1 MLCIHNERLVCLHVC
16 LCVCLCVR
24 VRPSRLHLLLQ
35 TVHLLGGP
43 STAQTQTHTQVKTQV
58 NRQWAPLECQSHT
71 QSSAKLHTEKCQ
83 CPVAG
88 SRPAFPSPALQNPAQ
103 IFPGSDTSLALGSFL
118 HVERNSKSTTRTA
131 LKWEWIS
138 RSGNA
143 DCWAFLEEQ
152 KCIDLYKSVEV
163 MFHFTVVLVSGA
175 HLPHLLLRNK
185 ESGVSRQWKRQRLIK
200 HE

>member
-1 MLCIHNERLVCLHVC
+1 MYVCVPVCVSMSFLHGYTCYYRASTDWEVPQPHRLKH
-16 LCVCLCVR
+16 
-24 VRPSRLHLLLQ
+24 
-35 TVHLLGGP
+35 
-43 STAQTQTHTQVKTQV
+43 THTQVKTQV

-71 QSSAKLHTEKCQ
+71 QFSAKLHTEKCQ

-118 HVERNSKSTTRTA
+118 HVERNCTTRTA

-163 MFHFTVVLVSGA
+163 MFHFAVVLVSGA

-185 ESGVSRQWKRQRLIK
+185 ESGV
-200 HE
+200 